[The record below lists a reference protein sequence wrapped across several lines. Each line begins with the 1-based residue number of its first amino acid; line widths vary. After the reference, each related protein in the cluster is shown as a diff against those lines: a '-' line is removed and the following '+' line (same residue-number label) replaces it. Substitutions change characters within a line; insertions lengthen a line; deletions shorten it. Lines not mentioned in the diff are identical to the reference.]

1 MNRYV
6 EFHLGRTIS
15 LTALSELLTQISV
28 ERFQGFVRV
37 NEVGEGRFLLS
48 FPRGGAADVA
58 LITLI
63 RENPSQLYAERNLAM
78 LGDWV
83 LEVYAAEIG
92 ARTGSMIA
100 TSENDSLH
108 RAPNKAY
115 PTFAD
120 WLLDDPQRQPVAE
133 EAFERYAPAIPLA
146 MRGVVNFKE
155 RFAR

>member
-1 MNRYV
+1 M
-6 EFHLGRTIS
+6 
-15 LTALSELLTQISV
+15 ALSDLLMQISV

-48 FPRGGAADVA
+48 FPRGGGAADIA
-58 LITLI
+58 LLTLI

-83 LEVYAAEIG
+83 LEVYAAEVG
-92 ARTGSMIA
+92 ARTGAMIA
-100 TSENDSLH
+100 TSEDDSLH
-108 RAPNKAY
+108 RAPNRPY

-146 MRGVVNFKE
+146 LRGVVNFKE